1 MKKKSFNS
9 KNKHEKLNIFMF
21 LIVFFFTTGILTTI
35 PAQKRWTAEV
45 YGGIAD
51 NFRTP
56 LVIQQTGYPDIR
68 FTAGYYTRSLELPIY
83 YGYRIGT
90 WYNKNL
96 FELELN
102 HHKIYLFNNPPE
114 VTSFNVS
121 HGINMLTLNYGKEY
135 RDMIFKF
142 GAGTVIAHPEFKI
155 RDVSFDN
162 TRGLFKQGY
171 MPGGIALNLAVA
183 HQFRFSKRFFLNT
196 EFKTTFAYTKLTQD
210 NLTVKVYNA
219 ALHFCFGPGYNMI
232 IRDK

>member
-1 MKKKSFNS
+1 
-9 KNKHEKLNIFMF
+9 MF
-21 LIVFFFTTGILTTI
+21 LFIFFIISISLTTI
-35 PAQKRWTAEV
+35 SAQKRWTAEF

-56 LVIQQTGYPDIR
+56 LVIQQTGYPDIK
-68 FTAGYYTRSLELPIY
+68 FLAGYYTRSLELPIY
-83 YGYRIGT
+83 YGYRIGS

-121 HGINMLTLNYGKEY
+121 HGINMLTFNYGIDYK
-135 RDMIFKF
+135 DLIFKF

-155 RDVSFDN
+155 RDITFDN

-171 MPGGIALNLAVA
+171 MPGGIALNFAVA
-183 HQFRFSKRFFLNT
+183 HQFKLSKRFFLNT
-196 EFKTTFAYTKLTQD
+196 EFKTTFAYTELSQD
-210 NLTVKVYNA
+210 NLNVKVYNV
-219 ALHFCFGPGYNMI
+219 ALHFCLGPGYNFI
-232 IRDK
+232 FRDK